1 LQDALEGR
9 QARDCPAT
17 GRKALTVENGILVV
31 EDYAEL
37 RDLVA
42 EILRRAGYE
51 VWQAANGAEGVALLR
66 RYCGR
71 LGLVLTDAAMPEMG
85 GRTLAD
91 QIRAGQ
97 IRGARADLKIILMT
111 ASHETVVERN
121 GLTLLR
127 KPFTEDE
134 LIARV
139 REALSGS

>member
-1 LQDALEGR
+1 VR
-9 QARDCPAT
+9 
-17 GRKALTVENGILVV
+17 NGILVV

-37 RDLVA
+37 RDLVG

-66 RYCGR
+66 RNCGR
-71 LGLVLTDAAMPEMG
+71 LGVVLTDAAMPEMCG
-85 GRTLAD
+85 HTLAD

-111 ASHETVVERN
+111 ASHETVARN

-139 REALSGS
+139 REALDGS

>member
-1 LQDALEGR
+1 LEDALEQR
-9 QARDCPAT
+9 QPRDCPT
-17 GRKALTVENGILVV
+17 NGRKALIVRNGILVI

-37 RDLVA
+37 RDLVG
-42 EILRRAGYE
+42 ELLRRAGYE

-66 RYCGR
+66 RNCGR
-71 LGLVLTDAAMPEMG
+71 LGLVLTDAAMPEMCG
-85 GRTLAD
+85 HTLAD

-97 IRGARADLKIILMT
+97 IPGARADLKIILMT

-139 REALSGS
+139 REVLDGS

>member
-51 VWQAANGAEGVALLR
+51 VWQAANGAEGVALLGR
-66 RYCGR
+66 NCGR
-71 LGLVLTDAAMPEMG
+71 LGLVLTDAAMPGMCG
-85 GRTLAD
+85 HALAD
-91 QIRAGQ
+91 LIRTGQ
-97 IRGARADLKIILMT
+97 IHGARADLKIILMT

-139 REALSGS
+139 REALDGS

>member
-1 LQDALEGR
+1 VR
-9 QARDCPAT
+9 
-17 GRKALTVENGILVV
+17 NGILLV

-37 RDLVA
+37 RDLVG

-51 VWQAANGAEGVALLR
+51 VWKAANGAEGVALLR
-66 RYCGR
+66 RNCGR
-71 LGLVLTDAAMPEMG
+71 LGLVLTDAAMPEMCG
-85 GRTLAD
+85 HTLAH

-111 ASHETVVERN
+111 ASHEAVLERN

-139 REALSGS
+139 REALDDT

>member
-1 LQDALEGR
+1 VR
-9 QARDCPAT
+9 
-17 GRKALTVENGILVV
+17 NGILVV
-31 EDYAEL
+31 EDYPEL
-37 RDLVA
+37 RDLVD

-66 RYCGR
+66 RNCGR
-71 LGLVLTDAAMPEMG
+71 LGLVLTDAAMPEMCG
-85 GRTLAD
+85 HTLAD

-97 IRGARADLKIILMT
+97 IRGARADLKIIVMT
-111 ASHETVVERN
+111 ASHETVVEGN

-139 REALSGS
+139 REALDGS

>member
-1 LQDALEGR
+1 MR
-9 QARDCPAT
+9 
-17 GRKALTVENGILVV
+17 NSILVV

-37 RDLVA
+37 RDLVT
-42 EILRRAGYE
+42 EILRRNGYE
-51 VWQAANGAEGVALLR
+51 VCQAGNGAEGVALLR
-66 RYCGR
+66 RNCGR
-71 LGLVLTDAAMPEMG
+71 LGLVLTDAAMPGMCG
-85 GRTLAD
+85 HALAD

-139 REALSGS
+139 REALDGS

>member
-1 LQDALEGR
+1 VR
-9 QARDCPAT
+9 
-17 GRKALTVENGILVV
+17 NSILVV

-37 RDLVA
+37 RDLVG

-51 VWQAANGAEGVALLR
+51 VWQAADGAEGVALL
-66 RYCGR
+66 GR
-71 LGLVLTDAAMPEMG
+71 NRGQLDLVLTDAAMPGMCG
-85 GRTLAD
+85 HALAD

-111 ASHETVVERN
+111 ASHETVVERS

-139 REALSGS
+139 REVLDGS

>member
-1 LQDALEGR
+1 
-9 QARDCPAT
+9 
-17 GRKALTVENGILVV
+17 VENGILVV
-31 EDYAEL
+31 EDYPEL
-37 RDLVA
+37 RDLVG

-66 RYCGR
+66 RNCGR
-71 LGLVLTDAAMPEMG
+71 FGLVLTDAAMPRMCG
-85 GRTLAD
+85 HALAD
-91 QIRAGQ
+91 QIRAGR
-97 IRGARADLKIILMT
+97 IRGARTDLRIILMT